1 MDEPRFN
8 KYFQKKFE
16 EKEKLELK
24 KIDYII
30 ALLEKKKEKLELK
43 KIDYIIAL
51 LENISRHLSS

>member
-8 KYFQKKFE
+8 KYFQKKIQE
-16 EKEKLELK
+16 S
-24 KIDYII
+24 
-30 ALLEKKKEKLELK
+30 EKLELK